1 MAQSS
6 PGERTMPFCSLYL
19 EPILLNNLISSNSET
34 KD

>member
-1 MAQSS
+1 
-6 PGERTMPFCSLYL
+6 MPFCSLYL